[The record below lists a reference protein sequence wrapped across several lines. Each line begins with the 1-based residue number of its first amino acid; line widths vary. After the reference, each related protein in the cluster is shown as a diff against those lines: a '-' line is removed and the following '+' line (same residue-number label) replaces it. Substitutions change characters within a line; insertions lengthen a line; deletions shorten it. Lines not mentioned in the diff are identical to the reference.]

1 MEAWKSVLI
10 ATLLVVA
17 AGCDRLA
24 GYTTASKHAVRS
36 FHDQLNDQRY
46 DDIIRGATA
55 GFRNSVTPAE
65 RLAYFDGVRNG
76 LGQHQ
81 DSDRISFS
89 ADSGPSG
96 VGVTVT
102 LDSRFEFGSAQE
114 TFVFVERDERM
125 VLHDY
130 RINSRVFMVGRE

>member
-10 ATLLVVA
+10 ATLLLVA

-24 GYTTASKHAVRS
+24 GYTTASKDAVNS
-36 FHDQLNDQRY
+36 FHQRLNEQRY

-55 GFRNSVTPAE
+55 GFRNSATPAE
-65 RLAYFDGVRNG
+65 RHAYFNGVRSG

-114 TFVFVERDERM
+114 TFVFVERDEGM
-125 VLHDY
+125 ILHDY